1 MLIRYTCKDSKTSR
15 LTHWMNM
22 DCEVTYHNPK
32 NKVESFSAVK
42 PVDYLKHK
50 RELQYKFK
58 KEVHYR

>member
-1 MLIRYTCKDSKTSR
+1 
-15 LTHWMNM
+15 M

-32 NKVESFSAVK
+32 NKVESFSVIK